1 MRWKHEAVND
11 MTRKKAV
18 ILCGI
23 LACIALPLILYAFLF
38 RPYGP
43 QFRSSELISDLHDC
57 SISFKDDSGKLFEGF
72 ENETR
77 VTITLYSLFL
87 GEVEVLLPISD
98 SSSVAGRNF
107 TISSNANETV
117 RPFVKYAQ
125 NITFF
130 GLQQGDGIAHV
141 TVPPNL
147 NENAMLGMRQQ
158 LVLNFSSADM
168 QHLIKFYLRTE
179 GRSFTVTQRLFPC
192 PELQFI
198 GVPDSNPFFESFS
211 TNQFGSEIR
220 ISGESVYTDYRLRL
234 SDSYRQQQYYGNTL
248 NTAILT
254 FIASI
259 GISSAALFVSTY
271 RFFTEAHATKN
282 STTPSSRDRGSE
294 GSIEETM
301 KKVEPVKNQAQF
313 KPRANVLLEEY
324 KSLRTEVMERQTAR
338 LYIAAFTIAA
348 IGTIVGFTLRDD
360 MPSGYE
366 TAYFVSALV
375 SFALIVVDAALVLT
389 IQYTQQIRMISS
401 YIRRFIEPRM
411 PELRWET
418 YWTRYL
424 EKKSR
429 ESSLINFMLGTSRPL
444 AVFYAF
450 LAIAACSVVFLRGLY
465 YTPVVIPALLLATL
479 SLVLSYDLYAK
490 KTKLWSIDWK
500 IIDE

>member
-1 MRWKHEAVND
+1 MN
-11 MTRKKAV
+11 RKKV
-18 ILCGI
+18 VTMCGI
-23 LACIALPLILYAFLF
+23 LTCIALPFILYAFLL
-38 RPYGP
+38 RPYDP
-43 QFRSSELISDLHDC
+43 QFRSSELISDYHDC

-72 ENETR
+72 GNETR
-77 VTITLYSLFL
+77 VSITLYSLFL
-87 GEVEVLLPISD
+87 GEVEVLLPISN
-98 SSSVAGRNF
+98 SSSVAGRDF
-107 TISSNANETV
+107 TISSNINETI

-141 TVPPNL
+141 TVPPDL
-147 NENAMLGMRQQ
+147 NENAMFGMRQL
-158 LVLNFSSADM
+158 LVLNFSSVDM

-179 GRSFTVTQRLFPC
+179 DRSFTVTHRLFLC

-220 ISGESVYTDYRLRL
+220 TSGESVYIDYRLRL
-234 SDSYRQQQYYGNTL
+234 SDSYRQQQYYGNAL

-254 FIASI
+254 FVASI

-271 RFFTEAHATKN
+271 RCFTEANATQN
-282 STTPSSRDRGSE
+282 STTPSSHARDREDST
-294 GSIEETM
+294 EETM
-301 KKVEPVKNQAQF
+301 RKGEPVKNQAQF
-313 KPRANVLLEEY
+313 KPRADVLVEEY

-348 IGTIVGFTLRDD
+348 IGTIVGFTLKDD

-366 TAYFVSALV
+366 TNYFVLALV

-389 IQYTQQIRMISS
+389 IQYTQQIRIISS
-401 YIRRFIEPRM
+401 YIRRFIEPIM

-429 ESSLINFMLGTSRPL
+429 ESSLLNFMLGTSRPL

-450 LAIAACSVVFLRGLY
+450 LAIAACSVIFLRGLY
-465 YTPVVIPALLLATL
+465 YAPVVIPALLLAAL
-479 SLVLSYDLYAK
+479 SFVLSYDLYAK
-490 KTKLWSIDWK
+490 RTKLWKIDWN